1 MHYRIISLPE
11 ILYFI
16 CPLTHRP
23 LFQVPIDQVF
33 PFSLLGLCKEN
44 PSCLGILQESSSEV
58 FQQLQNCHQRAFKS
72 LSPGNYYSHWSILS
86 AFSFF
91 TYQLV
96 RIRVWNSFAGH
107 KTAQDRLN
115 FDRQNLDT
123 ENHRDSSSDGT
134 NWLEGHLCMIKLKIN
149 FILTISL
156 VIDG

>member
-1 MHYRIISLPE
+1 MHYRIINLPE
-11 ILYFI
+11 ILCFI

-58 FQQLQNCHQRAFKS
+58 CQQLQNCHQCAFKS
-72 LSPGNYYSHWSILS
+72 LSPGNYYSGLSILS

-115 FDRQNLDT
+115 FET
-123 ENHRDSSSDGT
+123 GKT
-134 NWLEGHLCMIKLKIN
+134 WILKITKRL
-149 FILTISL
+149 FQWWGWWVRKIFVHDKI
-156 VIDG
+156 